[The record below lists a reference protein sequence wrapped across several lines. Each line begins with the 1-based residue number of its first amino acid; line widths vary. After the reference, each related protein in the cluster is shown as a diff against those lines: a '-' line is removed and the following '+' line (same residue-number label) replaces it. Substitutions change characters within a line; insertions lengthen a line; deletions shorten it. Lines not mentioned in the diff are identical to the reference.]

1 MSFLNAI
8 NVQSYQQLKITFT
21 LVEYIKNL
29 NNMCLPEEKFK
40 KYCEGGC
47 VDPRSQIPDPRSQV
61 PGPRSQIL
69 WGTCTRAKSAY
80 SKIWNS
86 YGEVFATFISDVA
99 VTPVKNNITP

>member
-47 VDPRSQIPDPRSQV
+47 VDPRSQIQDPRSQIPDPRS
-61 PGPRSQIL
+61 PDPKSQIL
-69 WGTCTRAKSAY
+69 WGTCTRTKSKY
-80 SKIWNS
+80 FKI
-86 YGEVFATFISDVA
+86 
-99 VTPVKNNITP
+99 